1 METKNSYRVKGSWQG
16 GRNGLVSAEGI
27 VEPTITFSAP
37 VEFKGESGCWTP
49 EHFLV
54 AAVVSCFVVTFSAM
68 AESSKLDF
76 LSLEVSAEGKLRK
89 VDGKLGFAAV
99 VMRPTLV
106 IGANEDHERGN
117 RLLEKAEQG
126 CLIARSLSCPM
137 TMEALVQSADEV
149 LAR

>member
-99 VMRPTLV
+99 VMRPTL
-106 IGANEDHERGN
+106 
-117 RLLEKAEQG
+117 
-126 CLIARSLSCPM
+126 
-137 TMEALVQSADEV
+137 
-149 LAR
+149 